1 MKAILIPCL
10 ISASLT
16 LLAAEPI
23 PTVRVREFDKNNTLK
38 EASVMNKVIKTDA
51 EWKKQLTPEQYRI
64 TRNKGTEPP
73 FCSRLTDQAEPGI
86 YSCVCCGLPIFSSEA
101 KFHSGTGW
109 PSFFKH
115 YRTSGRKLRH
125 GSHRNPLCPLRCPSR
140 PRFSRWTQT
149 HRTPLL
155 PQRRRTGVYREKI
168 ESQVQSPKLKVE
180 GHS

>member
-109 PSFFKH
+109 PSFFKPIAPENIIEH
-115 YRTSGRKLRH
+115 QDVSFGMARTEILCARCDAHLGHVFPDGPKPTGLRYCL
-125 GSHRNPLCPLRCPSR
+125 NAAALV
-140 PRFSRWTQT
+140 FT
-149 HRTPLL
+149 
-155 PQRRRTGVYREKI
+155 EK
-168 ESQVQSPKLKVE
+168 K
-180 GHS
+180 

>member
-109 PSFFKH
+109 PSFFKPIAPENIIEH
-115 YRTSGRKLRH
+115 QDVSFGMARTEILCARCDAHLGHVFSDGPKPTGLRYCL
-125 GSHRNPLCPLRCPSR
+125 NAAALV
-140 PRFSRWTQT
+140 F
-149 HRTPLL
+149 
-155 PQRRRTGVYREKI
+155 KAN
-168 ESQVQSPKLKVE
+168 K
-180 GHS
+180 